1 MGSPEFA
8 VPALQKLAEHYA
20 VVGVV
25 TQPDRPAGRG
35 RTLTPPPVK
44 QAADSLGIA
53 TIQPVRLKDADV
65 LAQLQAWQPDLI
77 LVAAYGK
84 ILRAAV
90 LELPSYGSVNVHAS
104 LLPRWRGAAPI
115 QAALY
120 HGDSHTGVTI
130 MKMGEGLDTGP
141 ILSQRK
147 VEILAEDTGESL
159 SARLAQVGAELLLE
173 TLPDYLQG
181 SILPQAQ
188 DDSQATYAPQLKK
201 EDGLLDFDR
210 PAEALARQVRAYFP
224 WPGTFSYWQGEILK
238 VHKAHA
244 APSSPDEPGQ
254 RQIVEGKPAFGTRQG
269 WLVLDEVQ
277 PAGKRSMSGKEFLS
291 GARNWAAG

>member
-65 LAQLQAWQPDLI
+65 LDQLQAWQPDLI
-77 LVAAYGK
+77 LVVAYGK

-90 LELPSYGSVNVHAS
+90 LELPPYGSVNVHAS

-173 TLPDYLQG
+173 TLSGYLQG

-188 DDSQATYAPQLKK
+188 DDSQATYAPQWKK
-201 EDGLLDFDR
+201 EDGRLDFDR

-244 APSSPDEPGQ
+244 APGSSDEPGQ
-254 RQIVEGKPAFGTRQG
+254 RQIVEGKPALGTRQG

>member
-8 VPALQKLAEHYA
+8 VPALQKLAEHYT

-65 LAQLQAWQPDLI
+65 LDQLQAWQPDLI
-77 LVAAYGK
+77 LVVAYGK

-173 TLPDYLQG
+173 TLPGYLQG

-210 PAEALARQVRAYFP
+210 PAEVLARQVRAYFP

-244 APSSPDEPGQ
+244 ASGSPDEPGQ

-291 GARNWAAG
+291 GARNWATG

>member
-8 VPALQKLAEHYA
+8 VPALQKLAGHYA

-65 LAQLQAWQPDLI
+65 LDQLQAWQPDLI
-77 LVAAYGK
+77 LVVAYGK

-90 LELPSYGSVNVHAS
+90 LELPPYGSVNVHAS

-147 VEILAEDTGESL
+147 VEILAEDTGASL
-159 SARLAQVGAELLLE
+159 SVRLAQVGAELLLE
-173 TLPDYLQG
+173 TLPGYLQG

-244 APSSPDEPGQ
+244 ASGSPDEPGQ
-254 RQIVEGKPAFGTRQG
+254 RQIVEGKPALGTRQG

>member
-8 VPALQKLAEHYA
+8 VPALQKLAEHYD

-90 LELPSYGSVNVHAS
+90 LELPPYGSVNVHAS

-141 ILSQRK
+141 VLSQRK

-159 SARLAQVGAELLLE
+159 SARLAQMGAELLLE
-173 TLPDYLQG
+173 TLPGYLQG

-210 PAEALARQVRAYFP
+210 PAEVLARQVRAYFP
-224 WPGTFSYWQGEILK
+224 WPGTFSYWQSEILK

-244 APSSPDEPGQ
+244 ASGLPDEPGQ
-254 RQIVEGKPAFGTRQG
+254 RQIVEGKPALGTRQG

-291 GARNWAAG
+291 GARNWATG